1 MVWLL
6 LPSLLKCLVL
16 IRICLIYW
24 FGRTTTLPHHL
35 PIYIYIY
42 VYMCVYSQ
50 PGNGGPVEDWINC
63 EILHNA
69 APGTNGAGGGGVGAT
84 TTTVIVNG
92 ALDKVRDGYYPS
104 IFFPAL
110 AATID
115 RFYSTFE
122 SILYLRPLSDKGC
135 YGWLYRVYPE
145 PWQVVLQTTRTSTS
159 QQGGGVGS
167 KLVVED
173 TVVYTSETRPSFG
186 KALEMMLQGA
196 AAKNQKQ

>member
-1 MVWLL
+1 M
-6 LPSLLKCLVL
+6 
-16 IRICLIYW
+16 
-24 FGRTTTLPHHL
+24 
-35 PIYIYIY
+35 
-42 VYMCVYSQ
+42 
-50 PGNGGPVEDWINC
+50 EDWINC
-63 EILHNA
+63 EILHNSA
-69 APGTNGAGGGGVGAT
+69 SDGGGVGTTST

-115 RFYSTFE
+115 RFYVTFE

-145 PWQVVLQTTRTSTS
+145 PWQVVLQTTTSSAS
-159 QQGGGVGS
+159 QQGGT

-186 KALEMMLQGA
+186 KALEMMVQGA
-196 AAKNQKQ
+196 AAKQKR